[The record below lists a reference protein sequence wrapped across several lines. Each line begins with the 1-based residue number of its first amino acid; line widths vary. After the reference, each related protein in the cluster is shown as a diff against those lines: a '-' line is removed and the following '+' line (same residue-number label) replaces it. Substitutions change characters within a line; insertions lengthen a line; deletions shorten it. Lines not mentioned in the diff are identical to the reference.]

1 MKAPR
6 TPRLPE
12 INAISVRG
20 KTAVDVSPIDKMM
33 DRPRQRKST
42 AQSSRHKVTRVKTQL
57 RNAKSVPR
65 LPEIAGAMRTLS
77 PGKTMSSPRKL
88 RRIDEI
94 GRKIGIKRKRM
105 PRQNQPPTSHRASQ
119 RASSMVTSRQRR

>member
-20 KTAVDVSPIDKMM
+20 KTVVDVSPIDKMM

-42 AQSSRHKVTRVKTQL
+42 AQSSRHKVTQVKTQL
-57 RNAKSVPR
+57 RSAKSGPR
-65 LPEIAGAMRTLS
+65 PVTADAMRTLF
-77 PGKTMSSPRKL
+77 PAKTTSSPRKL

-94 GRKIGIKRKRM
+94 GRKLGTKRKRM
-105 PRQNQPPTSHRASQ
+105 PRQNLPPTSHRASR
-119 RASSMVTSRQRR
+119 RASGRVTSRQRR